1 MVAVL
6 EMWVCSLLEGV
17 LGKEV
22 VGGVLVEGH
31 LRLYGPVLVVVVGLC
46 VVVIVGLYVV
56 GFSFGL
62 LLSLSVTSAMY
73 TMLGVRHLLPRGHVF
88 LVQLHNRVGVADVDR
103 ISCELWPLM
112 ICSRFG
118 MQL

>member
-1 MVAVL
+1 MPGMCVCSVL
-6 EMWVCSLLEGV
+6 ERVS
-17 LGKEV
+17 GKEA
-22 VGGVLVEGH
+22 VGGVLVGGR
-31 LRLYGPVLVVVVGLC
+31 LRLRGLVLVVKVGLS
-46 VVVIVGLYVV
+46 VV

-62 LLSLSVTSAMY
+62 LSISVTSAMY
-73 TMLGVRHLLPRGHVF
+73 TMLGVRHFESRGHVF

-103 ISCELWPLM
+103 ISCELCPLM